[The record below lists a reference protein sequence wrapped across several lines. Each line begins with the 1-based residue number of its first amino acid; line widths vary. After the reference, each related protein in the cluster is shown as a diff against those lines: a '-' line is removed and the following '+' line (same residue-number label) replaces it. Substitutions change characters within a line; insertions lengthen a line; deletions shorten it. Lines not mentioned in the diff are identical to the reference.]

1 MEQQS
6 IGAKGAGMERTADAI
21 IIGAGVMGTS
31 TAFQLV
37 QRGVKRVVVV
47 EKSTVAA
54 GSSGKSSA
62 LVRMHYTF
70 LPEARLAL
78 ASLKWFQEWHDR
90 VGGRCGFTKTGF
102 IRLAAPDKTALLH
115 RNVERL
121 QHVGINTSLIS
132 GGDLRQLDPTVET
145 GDIAVAAYEP
155 DSGYA
160 DGYATAQA
168 FMEAAR
174 RGGATLR
181 QGITVTGFQVQG
193 ERIQGVETTSGAI
206 TAPIVISTAGP
217 WSGPLLRRIGID
229 LPLVPS
235 RHQIMILERPP
246 VVSAPLTYITS
257 GSLYF
262 RPDSAG
268 LTLVGYGP
276 GQDGVDPDAYRDS
289 VDDDIKTEGAVR
301 IAQRLPAM
309 QHAGMRRGYAGC
321 YTMTPDGK
329 MIVDQAPGISGLYIG
344 TGFSGTG
351 FKISPAVG
359 IALAELATTGR
370 ATTVD
375 VTPFSA
381 TRFAEGRMLRA
392 INEYL
397 DRPYD
402 PVDTQ
407 RATLRPDT
415 SLDQ

>member
-1 MEQQS
+1 
-6 IGAKGAGMERTADAI
+6 MERTADAI

-31 TAFQLV
+31 TAFQLI
-37 QRGVKRVVVV
+37 QRGVKRVVVL

-78 ASLKWFQEWHDR
+78 ASLAWFQEWPER
-90 VGGRCGFTKTGF
+90 VGGRCGFTTTGF
-102 IRLAAPDKTALLH
+102 IRLVEPAKTALLR
-115 RNVERL
+115 RNMERL
-121 QHVGINTSLIS
+121 QQIGVKTSLL
-132 GGDLRQLDPTVET
+132 GGDDLHQLDPTVDASDVE
-145 GDIAVAAYEP
+145 VAAYEP

-160 DGYATAQA
+160 DGYATASA

-174 RGGATLR
+174 HGGATLY
-181 QGITVTGFQVQG
+181 QGVTVTGFQASG
-193 ERIQGVETTSGAI
+193 GRIQGVDTSAGTLA
-206 TAPIVISTAGP
+206 APIVISTAGP
-217 WSGPLLRRIGID
+217 WSGPLLKRIGVD

-235 RHQIMILERPP
+235 RHQIMILERPQQVP
-246 VVSAPLTYITS
+246 PPLTYITS
-257 GSLYF
+257 ALYF
-262 RPDSAG
+262 RPDAAG

-276 GQDGVDPDAYRDS
+276 GQDGVDPDAYRDT
-289 VDDDIKTEGAVR
+289 VDDEIKATGAAC
-301 IAQRLPAM
+301 IAQRLPGM
-309 QHAGMRRGYAGC
+309 QEAGMRRGYAGC

-344 TGFSGTG
+344 AGFSGTG

-359 IALAELATTGR
+359 IALAELALTGR

-392 INEYL
+392 LNEYL

-402 PVDTQ
+402 PVEAQ
-407 RATLRPDT
+407 GLLRQPDT
-415 SLDQ
+415 RFDQ

>member
-1 MEQQS
+1 
-6 IGAKGAGMERTADAI
+6 MERTADAV

-37 QRGVKRVVVV
+37 RRGVKRVVVL
-47 EKSTVAA
+47 EKSSVAA

-78 ASLKWFQEWHDR
+78 TSLQWFQQWQDR
-90 VGGRCGFTKTGF
+90 VGGTCGFTTTGF
-102 IRLAAPDKTALLH
+102 LRLVEPDKVHLL
-115 RNVERL
+115 RQNVARL
-121 QHVGINTSLIS
+121 QSIGVNTRLIS
-132 GGDLRQLDPTVET
+132 GDEVRELDPDTE
-145 GDIAVAAYEP
+145 GSDIEVAAYEP

-160 DGYATAQA
+160 DGYSTAQA
-168 FMEAAR
+168 FMAAAR
-174 RGGATLR
+174 RHGATLH
-181 QGITVTGFQVQG
+181 QGVTVTGLGVDRG
-193 ERIQGVETTSGAI
+193 TIQTVETDAGEIAT
-206 TAPIVISTAGP
+206 PLVISTAGP
-217 WSGPLLRRIGID
+217 WSGPLLQRIGVD

-235 RHQIMILERPP
+235 RHQIMILQRPP
-246 VVSAPLTYITS
+246 ELPASHTYITP

-276 GQDGVDPDAYRDS
+276 GEDGVNPDAYRDA
-289 VDDDIKTEGAVR
+289 VDDDIQQQGAVR
-301 IAQRLPAM
+301 MAQRVPAM

-329 MIVDQAPGISGLYIG
+329 LIVDQAPGIEGLYIG
-344 TGFSGTG
+344 AGFSGTG

-359 IALAELATTGR
+359 IALAELATQGR

-375 VTPFSA
+375 VSPFRA
-381 TRFAEGRMLRA
+381 TRFAEGRILRA
-392 INEYL
+392 QFEYL

-402 PVDTQ
+402 PMETASGSSMQ
-407 RATLRPDT
+407 ADT
-415 SLDQ
+415 SFDR

>member
-1 MEQQS
+1 MKKDHTMQQ
-6 IGAKGAGMERTADAI
+6 TADAI

-37 QRGVKRVVVV
+37 QRGVKRVVVL
-47 EKSTVAA
+47 EKQSVAA

-78 ASLKWFQEWHDR
+78 TSLQWFEEWQDR
-90 VGGRCGFTKTGF
+90 VGGSCGFTKTGF
-102 IRLAAPDKTALLH
+102 FRLVDPDKTHLL
-115 RNVERL
+115 RQNVERL
-121 QHVGINTSLIS
+121 QSVGINTELIS
-132 GGDLRQLDPTVET
+132 GADLQAMDPDTAVHDVE
-145 GDIAVAAYEP
+145 VAAYEP

-160 DGYATAQA
+160 DGYSTANA

-181 QGITVTGFQVQG
+181 QGVTVTGFIVQG
-193 ERIQGVETTSGAI
+193 DTIQGVETSAGDI
-206 TAPIVISTAGP
+206 SAPLVISTAGP
-217 WSGPLLRRIGID
+217 WSGPLLRRIGVD

-246 VVSAPLTYITS
+246 ELPASRTYIAP

-276 GQDGVDPDAYRDS
+276 GEDHVDPDAYRDA
-289 VDDDIKTEGAVR
+289 VDEVHQIDGAAR
-301 IAQRLPAM
+301 MAQRVPAM
-309 QHAGMRRGYAGC
+309 QRAGMRRGYAGC
-321 YTMTPDGK
+321 YTVTPDGK
-329 MIVDQAPGISGLYIG
+329 LIIDQAPGIHGLYIG
-344 TGFSGTG
+344 AGFSGTG

-359 IALAELATTGR
+359 IALAELATQGR
-370 ATTVD
+370 TTSVD
-375 VTPFSA
+375 VSPFSA

-392 INEYL
+392 RLEYL

-402 PVDTQ
+402 PVHITGGLQ
-407 RATLRPDT
+407 LQPDT
-415 SLDQ
+415 RFDQ

>member
-1 MEQQS
+1 MEQ
-6 IGAKGAGMERTADAI
+6 TADAV

-37 QRGVKRVVVV
+37 QRGLQRVIVL

-78 ASLKWFQEWHDR
+78 TSLRWFQEWRER
-90 VGGRCGFTKTGF
+90 VGGSCGFTRTGF
-102 IRLAAPDKTALLH
+102 IRLVTPDRAHLL
-115 RNVERL
+115 RQNVARL
-121 QHVGINTSLIS
+121 QGIGVNTHLI
-132 GGDLRQLDPTVET
+132 GRDDLRRLDPGVET
-145 GDIAVAAYEP
+145 SDVEIAAYEP

-160 DGYATAQA
+160 DGYSTAQA
-168 FMEAAR
+168 FMAAAR
-174 RGGATLR
+174 RGGATLQ
-181 QGITVTGFQVQG
+181 QGVTVTGMLVHG
-193 ERIQGVETTSGAI
+193 DRIQGVETSAGRIAT
-206 TAPIVISTAGP
+206 PLVISTAGP

-235 RHQIMILERPP
+235 RHQVMILERPTDM
-246 VVSAPLTYITS
+246 ALPLTYITS
-257 GSLYF
+257 SLYC

-268 LTLVGYGP
+268 LTLVGCGP
-276 GQDGVDPDAYRDS
+276 GEDGVDPDAYRDT
-289 VDDDIKTEGAVR
+289 VDDTVKELGATLM
-301 IAQRLPAM
+301 AQRYPAM
-309 QHAGMRRGYAGC
+309 QQAGMRRGYAGC

-329 MIVDQAPGISGLYIG
+329 MIVDRAPGIDGLYIG
-344 TGFSGTG
+344 AGFSGTG

-359 IALAELATTGR
+359 IALAELATVGQ

-375 VTPFSA
+375 VAPFSA

-392 INEYL
+392 SVEYL

-402 PVDTQ
+402 PVDLAG
-407 RATLRPDT
+407 RGALRPDT
-415 SLDQ
+415 SLDR

>member
-1 MEQQS
+1 
-6 IGAKGAGMERTADAI
+6 MERTADAI

-37 QRGVKRVVVV
+37 QRGVKRVVVL

-78 ASLKWFQEWHDR
+78 ASLRWFQEWSER
-90 VGGRCGFTKTGF
+90 VGGRCGFTTTGF
-102 IRLAAPDKTALLH
+102 IRLVEAAKSAQLR

-121 QHVGINTSLIS
+121 QQIGVKTSLIERD
-132 GGDLRQLDPTVET
+132 DLRQLDPTVDTSDVE
-145 GDIAVAAYEP
+145 VAAYEP

-160 DGYATAQA
+160 DGYATASA

-174 RGGATLR
+174 RGGATLH
-181 QGITVTGFQVQG
+181 QGVTVTGFQASG
-193 ERIQGVETTSGAI
+193 GRIQGVETSAGTLA
-206 TAPIVISTAGP
+206 APIVISTAGP
-217 WSGPLLRRIGID
+217 WSGPLLKRIGVD
-229 LPLVPS
+229 VPLVPS
-235 RHQIMILERPP
+235 RHQILILERPP
-246 VVSAPLTYITS
+246 QVPPPLTYITS
-257 GSLYF
+257 DLYF
-262 RPDSAG
+262 RPDAAG

-276 GQDGVDPDAYRDS
+276 GQDGVDPDAYRDT
-289 VDDDIKTEGAVR
+289 VDDDIKVAGAAC
-301 IAQRLPAM
+301 IAQRLPEM
-309 QHAGMRRGYAGC
+309 QEAGMRRGYAGC

-344 TGFSGTG
+344 AGFSGTG

-359 IALAELATTGR
+359 IALAELALTGR

-381 TRFAEGRMLRA
+381 TRFAEGRLLRA
-392 INEYL
+392 HNEYL

-407 RATLRPDT
+407 GLLWQPDT
-415 SLDQ
+415 RFDQ

>member
-1 MEQQS
+1 MEQ
-6 IGAKGAGMERTADAI
+6 TAEAV

-37 QRGVKRVVVV
+37 QRGMKRVVVL

-78 ASLKWFQEWHDR
+78 ASWRWFAEWRER
-90 VGGRCGFTKTGF
+90 VGGHCGFTRTGF
-102 IRLAAPDKTALLH
+102 VRLVTPDKAHLLCE
-115 RNVERL
+115 NVARL
-121 QHVGINTSLIS
+121 RAIGVNTTLLS
-132 GGDLRQLDPTVET
+132 GDDLRQLDAGVATQDV
-145 GDIAVAAYEP
+145 AVAAYEP

-174 RGGATLR
+174 RGGAVLY
-181 QGITVTGFQVQG
+181 QGVAVTGIRVQG
-193 ERIQGVETTSGAI
+193 GRVQGVATTAGDIA
-206 TAPIVISTAGP
+206 TPLVIATAGP
-217 WSGPLLRRIGID
+217 WSGPLLKRIGVD

-235 RHQIMILERPP
+235 RHQVMILERPP
-246 VVSAPLTYITS
+246 AVPASLVYIAP

-262 RPDSAG
+262 RPDAPG

-276 GQDGVDPDAYRDS
+276 GEDGVDPDHYRDA
-289 VDDDIKTEGAVR
+289 VDDDIKAQGAALL
-301 IAQRLPAM
+301 AQRYPAM
-309 QHAGMRRGYAGC
+309 EHAGMRRGYAGC

-329 MIVDQAPGISGLYIG
+329 MIVDQAPGVAGLFIG
-344 TGFSGTG
+344 AGFSGTG

-359 IALAELATTGR
+359 IALAELATQGQ

-375 VTPFSA
+375 VSA
-381 TRFAEGRMLRA
+381 FQAARFAEGRMLRA
-392 INEYL
+392 RYEYL

-402 PVDTQ
+402 PLHTP
-407 RATLRPDT
+407 AGLRLQPDT
-415 SLDQ
+415 RWDQ